1 MKTQV
6 HRKNEVRQL
15 RFVADLE
22 ATIAGLFL
30 RCPTLC
36 GFTVRGTG
44 RLVVTEVS
52 VYPLHHPDAP
62 PELCH
67 EIVEALAGLI
77 DEIPEAGEWLR
88 ERTFARVLH

>member
-1 MKTQV
+1 MKTQE
-6 HRKNEVRQL
+6 HRKEELQQL
-15 RFVADLE
+15 RFEADLE
-22 ATIAGLFL
+22 AAIAGLFR

-36 GFTVRGTG
+36 GFAVRDAG

-52 VYPLHHPDAP
+52 VYPLLDLDAP

-67 EIVEALAGLI
+67 EIVVALTGLI